1 MTHAPYITPAHIRVL
16 AVSAPILAVAGM
28 ANAMLMHR
36 RIERARRD
44 PLTGLLTRTGW
55 TARAQRLIRHADAV
69 VVLLDLDAFKTVNDT
84 YGHAIGDAVLVST
97 AVRLTAWCGPHG
109 VAGRIGGDEF
119 VAVLPDPGHDLGA
132 RIAALFNDIARPVS
146 GLGRRLSVHASIG
159 YARAADLPQADLSRL
174 LRRAD
179 AAMYAAKQSGAAAQ
193 QADCDV
199 VGTTAAV
206 STNGRCRGRFGT
218 HHGRRIEV
226 AA

>member
-1 MTHAPYITPAHIRVL
+1 MTRAPQTIPAHIRVL
-16 AVSAPILAVAGM
+16 AASAPILAVAGM
-28 ANAMLMHR
+28 TNAVLMHR

-55 TARAQRLIRHADAV
+55 SARAQRLIRHADAV

-84 YGHAIGDAVLVST
+84 YGHATGDAVLVST
-97 AVRLTAWCGPHG
+97 ADRLTAWCGPHG

-119 VAVLPDPGHDLGA
+119 VAVLTTPAHDLGA
-132 RIAALFNDIARPVS
+132 RIAALHNDIARPVS
-146 GLGRRLSVHASIG
+146 GLGRGLSVHASIG

-179 AAMYAAKQSGAAAQ
+179 AAMYVAKSNGAGRQ
-193 QADCDV
+193 GDGDV
-199 VGTTAAV
+199 ILATAAV
-206 STNGRCRGRFGT
+206 STNGRRRRRFGT